1 MALFDDASDLVL
13 GVGEIDFIAEGDPP
27 QAEDA
32 MRHKKTC
39 RDKEPV
45 QVSVQADDPCVRSED
60 GQRIDQCMRPGEKDR
75 PHPVHQKKPHDKER
89 DEEVHAPCPF
99 GPERPAQK

>member
-27 QAEDA
+27 QA
-32 MRHKKTC
+32 
-39 RDKEPV
+39 V

-75 PHPVHQKKPHDKER
+75 PHPVHQKKSHDKER
-89 DEEVHAPCPF
+89 DEDVHAPFPF